1 MCQTI
6 NDTTRCASKLTWV
19 CRSTTCWW
27 HASTAACIIHA
38 KIFLACVCV
47 CVLKRIA
54 DTCPIWINLKL
65 HRIWGLVPAVPRLYS
80 AQEKNNFCLQ
90 HSCLI
95 RSSQKLGYCLQ
106 LGYKWRGETIR
117 FPSTFIAR
125 PSSGIEPMV
134 WRQPKLTVRIT
145 WICLLEGGSVSAF
158 CRPSKNS

>member
-1 MCQTI
+1 M
-6 NDTTRCASKLTWV
+6 
-19 CRSTTCWW
+19 
-27 HASTAACIIHA
+27 ACIYSGMYNSCQNI
-38 KIFLACVCV
+38 LGMCMCVCV
-47 CVLKRIA
+47 CSQTYCGYVSNLKQSKSVTQEWRIR
-54 DTCPIWINLKL
+54 TIWINLKL

>member
-1 MCQTI
+1 M
-6 NDTTRCASKLTWV
+6 
-19 CRSTTCWW
+19 
-27 HASTAACIIHA
+27 ACIYSGTYNSCQNILGMC
-38 KIFLACVCV
+38 ICVCV
-47 CVLKRIA
+47 CSQTYCGYVSNLKQSKSVTQEWRIR
-54 DTCPIWINLKL
+54 TIWINLKL

-95 RSSQKLGYCLQ
+95 RSNQKLGYCLQ

-134 WRQPKLTVRIT
+134 WRQPNLTVRIT
-145 WICLLEGGSVSAF
+145 CSVRLS
-158 CRPSKNS
+158 CSQMGT